1 MEENGRSAEAIIKNG
16 NDPCSIA
23 ESPENKAPVAEKDA
37 VEIKYDPS
45 WSEVL
50 KSPSTGSRCSPSRDI
65 NRSDSL
71 HGLGK
76 DVLTNAYL
84 LCS

>member
-1 MEENGRSAEAIIKNG
+1 MEESGSLAEAIIM
-16 NDPCSIA
+16 NDPSIA
-23 ESPENKAPVAEKDA
+23 ESTENKAPVAEKDA
-37 VEIKYDPS
+37 VEIKCDPS

-50 KSPSTGSRCSPSRDI
+50 KSPSTGDLCSPSRDM
-65 NRSDSL
+65 NRSDSF

-76 DVLTNAYL
+76 DASTKCVLL